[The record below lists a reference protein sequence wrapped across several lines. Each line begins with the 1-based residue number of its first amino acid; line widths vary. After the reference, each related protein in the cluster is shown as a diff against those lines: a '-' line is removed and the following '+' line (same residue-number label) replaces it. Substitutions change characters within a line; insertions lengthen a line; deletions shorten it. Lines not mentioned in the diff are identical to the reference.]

1 MKTLIQICGD
11 PTVDW
16 FRIHNEDIIVR
27 GGVYYW
33 KKQKEDFKVRISSK
47 PGGSAMV
54 LQFLK
59 AMIAP
64 EIATLEGA
72 NLDEE
77 LLSRPKDSRITAS
90 WTIWREFS
98 NPGLNYNSYRLEK
111 WQEFEPDF
119 WNYPAARLEGQPDL
133 LVIQDSGL
141 GFRNC
146 SEGWPEVLTGEPGGK
161 LPRDIILKLGQYNE
175 SKENPLLDKITELG
189 LADRTTIVT
198 TISDLRSCAV
208 KIGISLS
215 WERMLEEVV
224 AAVLSKNCPFLY
236 PVAKRVKYKQVIVT
250 LGASGAIIVDK
261 DTSTLIFDRSGQEGD
276 FASQF
281 PGQMMGY
288 HTCLLGALAAAWA
301 KEPEQVDW
309 VEASCIGIKLA
320 RALHVQGYEV
330 VENDNYRQLQFPHKT
345 IVNTY
350 QKMTCADNATL
361 IYPHNLI
368 GDLGQFSTKND
379 IIVSANDRS
388 PWTILE
394 ENLLRNKKYRYS
406 LQDPLSGVNECARN
420 IVINGP
426 LGALPDVPV
435 EAIGAWSSADR
446 HEIEGVRSVNN
457 AMKDYLTQKNL
468 EKPLCVAVFGPP
480 GAGKSFVVKE
490 IAKGLGISE
499 DAQLTFNLTQFESPD
514 ELQTAFSEIRD
525 LKLKGIMPLIFW
537 DEFDTLCEG
546 HTLGWLRYFLA
557 PMQDGEYTDRG
568 IPRPLGGGIHVFAG
582 ATRYSFEEF
591 QTGDNAEERAAKK
604 PDFISRLRA
613 YINIRGIN
621 GDPNTV
627 EDRLYIIRRAFI
639 LRQYLET
646 NAPQIGT
653 NDQFAIEAGV
663 LDAILR
669 VTKYNHG
676 ARSLENLIKMSSLA
690 DKLKFELSSLPP
702 DNVIEMHANVKE
714 FNALTTMGQR
724 EILRIG
730 IAGHTSLDPNQIN
743 ILEQA
748 VDEAINFIE
757 QKFSQHYLTV
767 FSPLAAGADRLVTRR
782 LLNRDAVRLIAVL
795 PVAQDEYINEFGP
808 TDDYRIDNQGA
819 ELRQELKYW
828 LSQKAIEIIEM
839 PPSPTKKAAHL
850 KAGYFVAENSD
861 ILIVLW
867 DGNEEQIGSL
877 TTQIV
882 ARATELNKPICH
894 IWADNF
900 NEDEASPQVQMKSGE
915 ISYMNFHCQTPG
927 NGQVQTNMAVG
938 TRLGSFL

>member
-54 LQFLK
+54 LQLLK
-59 AMIAP
+59 AMIAS
-64 EIATLEGA
+64 ETATVEGA

-90 WTIWREFS
+90 WTVWREFS

-111 WQEFEPDF
+111 WHEFEPGF
-119 WNYPAARLEGQPDL
+119 WDYYAAKLKGYPDL
-133 LVIQDSGL
+133 LVIQDSDL

-146 SEGWPEVLTGEPGGK
+146 KEGWPEVLTSELGSK
-161 LPRDIILKLGQYNE
+161 LPQDIILKLGQYNE
-175 SKENPLLDKITELG
+175 SKENPLLERITELG

-198 TISDLRSCAV
+198 TLSDLRSCAV
-208 KIGISLS
+208 KIGLSLS

-224 AAVLSKNCPFLY
+224 AAVLSKNCPFIY
-236 PVAKRVKYKQVIVT
+236 PAAKTVKYKQVIVT
-250 LGASGAIIVDK
+250 LGASGAVIVDK
-261 DTSTLIFDRSGQEGD
+261 DSSTLIFDRSGQEGD

-288 HTCLLGALAAAWA
+288 HPCLLGALAAAWA
-301 KEPEQVDW
+301 DKPQQMDW
-309 VEASCIGIKLA
+309 VEASCIGTKLA

-330 VENDNYRQLQFPHKT
+330 VETDNYRQLQFPDKT
-345 IVNTY
+345 IARTY
-350 QKMTCADNATL
+350 QEITCADDAPL
-361 IYPHNLI
+361 KYPHNLI
-368 GDLGQFSTKND
+368 NDLGRFSFKND
-379 IIVSANDRS
+379 TIINNNVRS

-406 LQDPLSGVNECARN
+406 LQDPQSGVNECARN

-426 LGALPDVPV
+426 LAALPDVPV

-457 AMKDYLTQKNL
+457 AMKDYLEQKKP

-490 IAKGLGISE
+490 IAKGLGIRE
-499 DAQLTFNLTQFESPD
+499 DAQLTFNLSQFETPD
-514 ELQTAFSEIRD
+514 ELQAAFSEIRD
-525 LKLKGIMPLIFW
+525 LNLKGIMPLIFW
-537 DEFDTLCEG
+537 DEFDTPCEG

-582 ATRYSFEEF
+582 ATRHSFAEF
-591 QTGDNAEERAAKK
+591 QTGDNAGDRAAKK

-646 NAPQIGT
+646 NAPQIRA

-663 LDAILR
+663 LDAFLR

-690 DKLKFELSSLPP
+690 DKRKFELSSLPP

-714 FNALTTMGQR
+714 FNTLTTMGQR
-724 EILRIG
+724 ETLRIG
-730 IAGHTSLDPNQIN
+730 IAGHTNLDPNQIN
-743 ILEQA
+743 RLEQA

-757 QKFSQHYLTV
+757 QKFSKHYLTV
-767 FSPLAAGADRLVTRR
+767 FSPLAAGADRLVARR
-782 LLNRDAVRLIAVL
+782 LLNQEATRLIAVL

-808 TDDYRIDNQGA
+808 TDDYRVDREGA

-828 LSQKAIEIIEM
+828 LSQKAIEIIDM

-850 KAGYFVAENSD
+850 KAGYFIAENSD

-882 ARATELNKPICH
+882 ARAAELNKPICH

-900 NEDEASPQVQMKSGE
+900 NEDEASSKVQMKCGE
-915 ISYMNFHCQTPG
+915 ISYINFYCQIPQK
-927 NGQVQTNMAVG
+927 GQD
-938 TRLGSFL
+938 